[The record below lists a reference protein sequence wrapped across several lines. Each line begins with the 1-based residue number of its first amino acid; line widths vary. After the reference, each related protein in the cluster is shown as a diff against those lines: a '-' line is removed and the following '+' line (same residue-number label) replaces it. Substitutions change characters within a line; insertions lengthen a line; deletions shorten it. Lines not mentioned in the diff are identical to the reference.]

1 MLEADRAPSAVALTR
16 AVTEAVAAAREVGV
30 GWCAARHLTHTG
42 AIGYFAL
49 QVAEAGIAGIVM
61 SASGPMMIY
70 PGTRVAAVSSNPIA
84 FAIPRR
90 NGRPYLLDFSTGVVA
105 NGKIM
110 GAADRGEKIPV
121 GWGVDKDGRDTT
133 DPKAVENVLP
143 MAGIKGAGLSFMIEC
158 LTSLLLSEPRIA
170 PDLESWAIGDDPFL
184 NGSVIAIDPGAFGDP
199 DRFLRE
205 AERLGTAI
213 AGLARADGVRE
224 DHAAGRAR
232 RRDPRR
238 ARDQGHSDPE
248 GDVATYRQGGDGA
261 RRQAAQRMKRRV
273 APMKPKMWNFPAALL
288 LALCFWTPASAQ
300 DWPSKPIHLVVP
312 FAPGGAADIW
322 GRILADHLST
332 ALKQSVVV
340 ENRGGAGGML
350 AAAQVARAEPD
361 GYTIL
366 VGGLAPQIMAPAIA
380 SNPAFDPLRDF
391 THDRLHRRA
400 TDHLGG
406 AAARRAALGR

>member
-1 MLEADRAPSAVALTR
+1 MAQESLRIGQAELTAFVGAVFVAVGLSKEDADAWAKMLVWANLRGTDSHGIIRIPRYIELVTNKSINPKPEMRVERKPGAAAVVLEADRAPSAVALTR
-16 AVTEAVAAAREVGV
+16 AVAEAVAVAREVGV

-49 QVAEAGIAGIVM
+49 QVAEAGLAGIVM

-70 PGTRVAAVSSNPIA
+70 PGTRVAAVSSNPLA

-110 GAADRGEKIPV
+110 GAADRGETIPV

-184 NGSVIAIDPGAFGDP
+184 NGSVIAIDPGAFGDR

-205 AERLGTAI
+205 AERLGVAI
-213 AGLARADGVRE
+213 AGLARAEGVDKIMLPGERGDAIRAERE
-224 DHAAGRAR
+224 KNGI
-232 RRDPRR
+232 PIPK
-238 ARDQGHSDPE
+238 G
-248 GDVATYRQGGDGA
+248 TW
-261 RRQAAQRMKRRV
+261 QRIAK
-273 APMKPKMWNFPAALL
+273 
-288 LALCFWTPASAQ
+288 
-300 DWPSKPIHLVVP
+300 
-312 FAPGGAADIW
+312 
-322 GRILADHLST
+322 
-332 ALKQSVVV
+332 
-340 ENRGGAGGML
+340 
-350 AAAQVARAEPD
+350 AAQV
-361 GYTIL
+361 
-366 VGGLAPQIMAPAIA
+366 VGVKPPM
-380 SNPAFDPLRDF
+380 
-391 THDRLHRRA
+391 
-400 TDHLGG
+400 
-406 AAARRAALGR
+406 